1 MNKEEQ
7 ILYIY
12 NKCNNNDVYD
22 NMLIKNIYKHNIH
35 YTQNKNGIFL
45 NLSKCNE
52 NDVNILYNNIKN
64 NKLDG
69 LDENRDILLK
79 KYKNNLENKKTKEQK
94 IKKKYKKFE
103 NLNDIDL
110 DIINY
115 SKKI

>member
-45 NLSKCNE
+45 FPQFR
-52 NDVNILYNNIKN
+52 NI
-64 NKLDG
+64 
-69 LDENRDILLK
+69 
-79 KYKNNLENKKTKEQK
+79 
-94 IKKKYKKFE
+94 
-103 NLNDIDL
+103 
-110 DIINY
+110 
-115 SKKI
+115 